1 MVKKK
6 EPKENH
12 AMEEKKGGGEE
23 QKEEKRRK
31 KVYSTKAKT
40 ERKENIA
47 EELWAKRKVTGMGL
61 PWQHGKRR
69 LGDLLLSM

>member
-1 MVKKK
+1 
-6 EPKENH
+6 
-12 AMEEKKGGGEE
+12 MEEKKGGGEE

-47 EELWAKRKVTGMGL
+47 EEL
-61 PWQHGKRR
+61 
-69 LGDLLLSM
+69 